1 MKLIKNLYLSQNIII
16 KPEKIIHRLKKNKLI
31 PGLYVITLP
40 MNNSNMFDIYPQYT
54 LIQKVYKKIELTV
67 VGIAFG
73 REEATELVSRI
84 IMEAYENNQNAD
96 AKTYILQ
103 MEE

>member
-67 VGIAFG
+67 VGKK
-73 REEATELVSRI
+73 LL
-84 IMEAYENNQNAD
+84 N
-96 AKTYILQ
+96 L
-103 MEE
+103 